1 VETLNEI
8 TIRTK
13 TFADAR
19 GQLAQAVGAL
29 QDELRVIERKYLPI
43 VKRRV
48 AAAKDAQAALHAA
61 IEASPE
67 QFVKPRTLTL
77 YGVMV
82 GFRKG
87 KGKVEW
93 EDADKVVKLIK
104 RHFPEQA
111 EILIS
116 TVEKPSKAALG
127 KLPADDLKKLGI
139 TVEGTGDVV
148 VIEDAAGE
156 VDKLVKALLKEE
168 EEIEA

>member
-1 VETLNEI
+1 MATLNEI
-8 TIRTK
+8 DVKTK

-19 GQLAQAVGAL
+19 GQLAQAVGDL

-48 AAAKDAQAALHAA
+48 AVAKDAQAALRAA
-61 IEASPE
+61 IEESPSL
-67 QFVKPRTLTL
+67 FTKPRTLTL
-77 YGVMV
+77 YGVKV
-82 GFRKG
+82 GYQKG
-87 KGKVEW
+87 KGTMDW
-93 EDADKVVKLIK
+93 EDDERVVLLIK
-104 RHFPEQA
+104 RHFPKQA

-127 KLPADDLKKLGI
+127 ELPVDDLKRLGI

-148 VIEDAAGE
+148 VIKDAAGE

-168 EEIEA
+168 EEVEA